1 MGKFA
6 YYDEAP
12 KSSLSLRYF
21 ATQKYSHYE
30 LNKSRVRP
38 VQAFFLENVSEQYL
52 GGFRARYH
60 S

>member
-6 YYDEAP
+6 YYDKLP

-30 LNKSRVRP
+30 LK
-38 VQAFFLENVSEQYL
+38 QE
-52 GGFRARYH
+52 
-60 S
+60 